1 MNWVLVFLLGA
12 AAVVLALAWWMI
24 ASSVTKIK
32 GLYEQ
37 IRELQD
43 TNQKISSQ
51 KKSSEVRVGQIAEN
65 MAPFLKD
72 FKYPNPKSCHFLGQP
87 IDYIIYGDDEVVFV
101 EVKSGEAKLSSKQ
114 RKIRENISN
123 GNVRFE
129 VFRVK

>member
-72 FKYPNPKSCHFLGQP
+72 FKYDPKSCHFLGQP

>member
-37 IRELQD
+37 IRELQA

-72 FKYPNPKSCHFLGQP
+72 FKYDPKSCHFLGQP

-129 VFRVK
+129 VFRVQ

>member
-37 IRELQD
+37 IRELQA

-72 FKYPNPKSCHFLGQP
+72 FKYDPKSCHFLGQP

>member
-1 MNWVLVFLLGA
+1 
-12 AAVVLALAWWMI
+12 
-24 ASSVTKIK
+24 
-32 GLYEQ
+32 
-37 IRELQD
+37 
-43 TNQKISSQ
+43 
-51 KKSSEVRVGQIAEN
+51 VGQIAEN

-72 FKYPNPKSCHFLGQP
+72 FKYDPKSCHFLGQP